1 MVKRKSI
8 HFVLS
13 KSKDA
18 DILAWKNSL
27 EDGSFNRLVNEILI
41 AESEKKIANIPCG
54 SKKVE
59 ELQTINSRLLVYD
72 RYAIELIESFGPKEV
87 TSSIKKIIRKHLN
100 KNRQAVNHSQDDR
113 YKLIGDI
120 LKAFENK
127 MIEKAQE
134 YSGVSNKYQKLCDAY
149 DIAINNLFVELV
161 SCASAPTMNEAC
173 NKIRNFN
180 YTEIIN
186 NAYKVAFEV
195 PPVENENKE
204 QHTAPS
210 LEETKPKFATNESKE
225 VPVSDERS
233 KEPQKTII
241 TERIDEKVE
250 KNPPSNGFYE
260 KMKAMAE
267 RSNNINK
274 ENSIKND
281 LLKSVEGLPE
291 MTDEEI
297 ERQKRADE
305 FRKKMMA
312 MNKR

>member
-27 EDGSFNRLVNEILI
+27 EDGSFNHLVNEILI

-54 SKKVE
+54 SKKVD

-72 RYAIELIESFGPKEV
+72 RYAIELIESFAPKEV

-100 KNRQAVNHSQDDR
+100 KKRQAVNHSKDDR
-113 YKLIGDI
+113 YKLIGDV
-120 LKAFENK
+120 LKAFEVK

-149 DIAINNLFVELV
+149 DMAINNLFIELL
-161 SCASAPTMNEAC
+161 SCASAPSMNEAC

-180 YTEIIN
+180 CTEIIN

-195 PPVENENKE
+195 SQAENENKKK
-204 QHTAPS
+204 TIAPS
-210 LEETKPKFATNESKE
+210 LEETKPKVVNNEQKVVS
-225 VPVSDERS
+225 VSDEPT
-233 KEPQKTII
+233 KETQEKIL
-241 TERIDEKVE
+241 TEPINENVE
-250 KNPPSNGFYE
+250 KNPPANNFYE
-260 KMKAMAE
+260 RIRAMTE
-267 RSNNINK
+267 SNKPKLTTEIK
-274 ENSIKND
+274 KND
-281 LLKSVEGLPE
+281 SINYEYE
-291 MTDEEI
+291 DEYY
-297 ERQKRADE
+297 DE
-305 FRKKMMA
+305 DWDE
-312 MNKR
+312 

>member
-27 EDGSFNRLVNEILI
+27 EDGSFNHLVNEILI

-54 SKKVE
+54 SKKVD

-72 RYAIELIESFGPKEV
+72 RYAIELIESFAPKEV

-100 KNRQAVNHSQDDR
+100 KKRQAVNHSKDDR
-113 YKLIGDI
+113 YKLIGDV
-120 LKAFENK
+120 LKAFEVK

-149 DIAINNLFVELV
+149 DMAINNLFIELL
-161 SCASAPTMNEAC
+161 SCASALSMNEAC

-180 YTEIIN
+180 CTEIIN

-195 PPVENENKE
+195 SQAENENKKK
-204 QHTAPS
+204 TIAPS
-210 LEETKPKFATNESKE
+210 LEETKPKVVNNEQKVVS
-225 VPVSDERS
+225 VSDEPT
-233 KEPQKTII
+233 KETQKKIL
-241 TERIDEKVE
+241 TEPINENVE
-250 KNPPSNGFYE
+250 KNPPANNFYE
-260 KMKAMAE
+260 RIRAMTE
-267 RSNNINK
+267 SNKPKLTTEIK
-274 ENSIKND
+274 KND
-281 LLKSVEGLPE
+281 SINYEYE
-291 MTDEEI
+291 DEYY
-297 ERQKRADE
+297 DE
-305 FRKKMMA
+305 DWDE
-312 MNKR
+312 

>member
-13 KSKDA
+13 KVKDA

-100 KNRQAVNHSQDDR
+100 KNRQAVNHSKDNR
-113 YKLIGDI
+113 YKLISEI
-120 LKAFENK
+120 LKTFEDK

-149 DIAINNLFVELV
+149 DIAINNFFVELL

-195 PPVENENKE
+195 PPAENENKE
-204 QHTAPS
+204 KTIAPS
-210 LEETKPKFATNESKE
+210 LEEIKPKFVNNEPKA
-225 VPVSDERS
+225 VPISDERA
-233 KEPQKTII
+233 KEPQKKIL
-241 TERIDEKVE
+241 TERIDEKIE
-250 KNPPSNGFYE
+250 KNPPANDFYE
-260 KMKAMAE
+260 RMKAMAE
-267 RSNNINK
+267 RNEANLPTEEKKSYS
-274 ENSIKND
+274 ENY
-281 LLKSVEGLPE
+281 EYE
-291 MTDEEI
+291 EEYYDEDW
-297 ERQKRADE
+297 DE
-305 FRKKMMA
+305 
-312 MNKR
+312 

>member
-27 EDGSFNRLVNEILI
+27 EDGSFNHLVNEILI

-54 SKKVE
+54 SKKVD

-72 RYAIELIESFGPKEV
+72 RYAIELIESFAPKEV

-100 KNRQAVNHSQDDR
+100 KKRQAVNHSKDDR
-113 YKLIGDI
+113 YKLIGDV
-120 LKAFENK
+120 LKAFEVK

-149 DIAINNLFVELV
+149 DMAINNLFIELL
-161 SCASAPTMNEAC
+161 SCASAPSMNEAC

-180 YTEIIN
+180 CTEIIN

-195 PPVENENKE
+195 SQAENESKKK
-204 QHTAPS
+204 TIAPS
-210 LEETKPKFATNESKE
+210 LEETKPKVVNNEQKVVS
-225 VPVSDERS
+225 VSDEPT
-233 KEPQKTII
+233 KETQEKIL
-241 TERIDEKVE
+241 TEPINENVE
-250 KNPPSNGFYE
+250 KNPPANNFYE
-260 KMKAMAE
+260 RIRAMTE
-267 RSNNINK
+267 SNKPKLTTEIK
-274 ENSIKND
+274 KND
-281 LLKSVEGLPE
+281 SINYEYE
-291 MTDEEI
+291 DEYY
-297 ERQKRADE
+297 DE
-305 FRKKMMA
+305 DWDE
-312 MNKR
+312 

>member
-27 EDGSFNRLVNEILI
+27 EDGSFNHLVNEILI

-54 SKKVE
+54 SKKVD

-72 RYAIELIESFGPKEV
+72 RYAIELIESFAPKEV

-100 KNRQAVNHSQDDR
+100 KKRQAVNHSKDDR
-113 YKLIGDI
+113 YKLIGDV
-120 LKAFENK
+120 LKAFEVK

-149 DIAINNLFVELV
+149 DMAINNLFIELL
-161 SCASAPTMNEAC
+161 SCASAPSMNEAC

-180 YTEIIN
+180 CTEIIN

-195 PPVENENKE
+195 SQAENENKKK
-204 QHTAPS
+204 TIAPS
-210 LEETKPKFATNESKE
+210 LEETKPKVVNNEQKVVS
-225 VPVSDERS
+225 VSDEPT
-233 KEPQKTII
+233 KEPQKKIL
-241 TERIDEKVE
+241 TEPINENVE
-250 KNPPSNGFYE
+250 KNPPANNFYE
-260 KMKAMAE
+260 RIRAMTE
-267 RSNNINK
+267 SNKPKLTTEIK
-274 ENSIKND
+274 KND
-281 LLKSVEGLPE
+281 SINYEYE
-291 MTDEEI
+291 DEYY
-297 ERQKRADE
+297 DE
-305 FRKKMMA
+305 DWDE
-312 MNKR
+312 

>member
-27 EDGSFNRLVNEILI
+27 EDGSFNHLVNEILI

-54 SKKVE
+54 SKKVD

-72 RYAIELIESFGPKEV
+72 RYAIELIESFAPKEV

-100 KNRQAVNHSQDDR
+100 KKRQAVNHSKDDR
-113 YKLIGDI
+113 YKLIGDV
-120 LKAFENK
+120 LKAFEVK

-149 DIAINNLFVELV
+149 DMAINNLFIELL

-180 YTEIIN
+180 CTEIIN

-195 PPVENENKE
+195 SQAENENKKK
-204 QHTAPS
+204 TIAPS
-210 LEETKPKFATNESKE
+210 LEETKPKVVNNEQKVVS
-225 VPVSDERS
+225 VSDELT
-233 KEPQKTII
+233 KETQKKIL
-241 TERIDEKVE
+241 TEPIKENVE
-250 KNPPSNGFYE
+250 KNPPANNFYE
-260 KMKAMAE
+260 RIRAMAE
-267 RSNNINK
+267 SNKPKLTTEIK
-274 ENSIKND
+274 KND
-281 LLKSVEGLPE
+281 SINYEYE
-291 MTDEEI
+291 DEYY
-297 ERQKRADE
+297 DE
-305 FRKKMMA
+305 DWDE
-312 MNKR
+312 

>member
-27 EDGSFNRLVNEILI
+27 EDGSFNHLVNEILI

-54 SKKVE
+54 SKKVD

-72 RYAIELIESFGPKEV
+72 RYAIELIESFAPKEV

-100 KNRQAVNHSQDDR
+100 KKRQAVNHSKDDR
-113 YKLIGDI
+113 SKLIGDV
-120 LKAFENK
+120 LKAFEVK

-149 DIAINNLFVELV
+149 DMAINNLFIELL
-161 SCASAPTMNEAC
+161 SCASAPSMNEAC

-180 YTEIIN
+180 CTEIIN

-195 PPVENENKE
+195 SQAENENKKK
-204 QHTAPS
+204 TIAPS
-210 LEETKPKFATNESKE
+210 LEETKPKVVNNEQKVVS
-225 VPVSDERS
+225 VSDEPT
-233 KEPQKTII
+233 KETQEKIL
-241 TERIDEKVE
+241 TEPINENVE
-250 KNPPSNGFYE
+250 KNPPANNFYE
-260 KMKAMAE
+260 RIRAMTE
-267 RSNNINK
+267 SNKPKLTTEIK
-274 ENSIKND
+274 KND
-281 LLKSVEGLPE
+281 SINYEYE
-291 MTDEEI
+291 DEYY
-297 ERQKRADE
+297 DE
-305 FRKKMMA
+305 DWDE
-312 MNKR
+312 

>member
-27 EDGSFNRLVNEILI
+27 EDGSFNHLVNEILI

-54 SKKVE
+54 SKKVD

-72 RYAIELIESFGPKEV
+72 RYAIELIESFAPKEV

-100 KNRQAVNHSQDDR
+100 KKRQAVNHSKDDR
-113 YKLIGDI
+113 YKLIGDV
-120 LKAFENK
+120 LKAFEVK

-149 DIAINNLFVELV
+149 DVAINNLFIELL
-161 SCASAPTMNEAC
+161 SCASAPSMNEAC

-180 YTEIIN
+180 CTEIIN

-195 PPVENENKE
+195 SQAENENKKK
-204 QHTAPS
+204 TIAPS
-210 LEETKPKFATNESKE
+210 LEETKPKVVNNEQKVVS
-225 VPVSDERS
+225 VSDEPT
-233 KEPQKTII
+233 KETQEKIL
-241 TERIDEKVE
+241 TEPINENVE
-250 KNPPSNGFYE
+250 KNPPANNFYE
-260 KMKAMAE
+260 RIRAMTE
-267 RSNNINK
+267 SNKPKLTTEIK
-274 ENSIKND
+274 KND
-281 LLKSVEGLPE
+281 SINYEYE
-291 MTDEEI
+291 DEYY
-297 ERQKRADE
+297 DE
-305 FRKKMMA
+305 DWDE
-312 MNKR
+312 

>member
-13 KSKDA
+13 KAKDA

-59 ELQTINSRLLVYD
+59 DLQTINCRLLVYD

-100 KNRQAVNHSQDDR
+100 KNRQAVNHSKDDR
-113 YKLIGDI
+113 YKLIGEI
-120 LKAFENK
+120 LKAFEVK

-149 DIAINNLFVELV
+149 DMAINKLFIELL

-180 YTEIIN
+180 CTQIIN

-195 PPVENENKE
+195 PQAENENKE
-204 QHTAPS
+204 QPTAPS
-210 LEETKPKFATNESKE
+210 FVETKPKYVNNEPKA
-225 VPVSDERS
+225 VPISEERTI
-233 KEPQKTII
+233 EPQKKIL
-241 TERIDEKVE
+241 TEQIDEKVE
-250 KNPPSNGFYE
+250 KSPPVNNFLE
-260 KMKAMAE
+260 RMKAMAE
-267 RSNNINK
+267 RNEPNLPNE
-274 ENSIKND
+274 ENY
-281 LLKSVEGLPE
+281 EYE
-291 MTDEEI
+291 EEYYDEDW
-297 ERQKRADE
+297 DE
-305 FRKKMMA
+305 
-312 MNKR
+312 

>member
-54 SKKVE
+54 SKKVD

-100 KNRQAVNHSQDDR
+100 KNRQAVNHSKDDR

-120 LKAFENK
+120 LKAFEVK

-149 DIAINNLFVELV
+149 DMAINNLFIELL
-161 SCASAPTMNEAC
+161 SCASSPSMNEAC

-180 YTEIIN
+180 CTEIIN

-195 PPVENENKE
+195 PQAENENKKK
-204 QHTAPS
+204 TIAPS
-210 LEETKPKFATNESKE
+210 LEETKPKVVNNEQKVVS
-225 VPVSDERS
+225 VSDEPT
-233 KEPQKTII
+233 KEPQKKIL
-241 TERIDEKVE
+241 TEPINENVE
-250 KNPPSNGFYE
+250 KNPPANNFYE
-260 KMKAMAE
+260 RIRAMTE
-267 RSNNINK
+267 SNKPKLTTEIK
-274 ENSIKND
+274 KND
-281 LLKSVEGLPE
+281 SINYEYE
-291 MTDEEI
+291 DEYY
-297 ERQKRADE
+297 DE
-305 FRKKMMA
+305 DWDE
-312 MNKR
+312 

>member
-13 KSKDA
+13 KAKDA

-59 ELQTINSRLLVYD
+59 DLQTINSRLLVYD

-113 YKLIGDI
+113 YKLIGEI
-120 LKAFENK
+120 LKAFEVK

-149 DIAINNLFVELV
+149 DMAINKLFIELL
-161 SCASAPTMNEAC
+161 SCASAPTINEAC

-180 YTEIIN
+180 CTQIIN

-195 PPVENENKE
+195 PQAENENKE
-204 QHTAPS
+204 QPTAPS
-210 LEETKPKFATNESKE
+210 FVETKPKYVNNEPKA
-225 VPVSDERS
+225 VPILEERT
-233 KEPQKTII
+233 KEPQKKIL
-241 TERIDEKVE
+241 TEQIDEKVE
-250 KNPPSNGFYE
+250 KSPPANDFCE
-260 KMKAMAE
+260 RMRAMAE
-267 RSNNINK
+267 RSSPKLPTEGKKSNS
-274 ENSIKND
+274 ENY
-281 LLKSVEGLPE
+281 EYE
-291 MTDEEI
+291 EEYYDEDW
-297 ERQKRADE
+297 DE
-305 FRKKMMA
+305 
-312 MNKR
+312 

>member
-13 KSKDA
+13 KVKDA

-100 KNRQAVNHSQDDR
+100 KNRQAVNHSKDNR
-113 YKLIGDI
+113 YKLISEI
-120 LKAFENK
+120 LKMLEGK

-149 DIAINNLFVELV
+149 DIAINNFFVELL

-180 YTEIIN
+180 CTEIID

-195 PPVENENKE
+195 PRVENENKE
-204 QHTAPS
+204 KTIAPS
-210 LEETKPKFATNESKE
+210 LEETKPKYVNNEPKA
-225 VPVSDERS
+225 VPISEERTI
-233 KEPQKTII
+233 EPQKKIS
-241 TERIDEKVE
+241 TEQIDEKVE
-250 KNPPSNGFYE
+250 KSPPINNFLE
-260 KMKAMAE
+260 RMKAMAE
-267 RSNNINK
+267 RNEPNLSNEEKKSDI
-274 ENSIKND
+274 ENY
-281 LLKSVEGLPE
+281 EYE
-291 MTDEEI
+291 EEYYDEDW
-297 ERQKRADE
+297 DE
-305 FRKKMMA
+305 
-312 MNKR
+312 

>member
-27 EDGSFNRLVNEILI
+27 EDGSFNHLVNEILI

-54 SKKVE
+54 SKKVD

-72 RYAIELIESFGPKEV
+72 RYAIELIESFAPKEV

-100 KNRQAVNHSQDDR
+100 KKRQAVNHSKDDR
-113 YKLIGDI
+113 YKLIGDV
-120 LKAFENK
+120 LKAFEVK

-149 DIAINNLFVELV
+149 DMAINNLFIELL
-161 SCASAPTMNEAC
+161 SCASAPSMNEAC

-204 QHTAPS
+204 KTIAPS
-210 LEETKPKFATNESKE
+210 LEEIKPKFVNNEPKA
-225 VPVSDERS
+225 VPISDERA
-233 KEPQKTII
+233 KEPQKKIL

-250 KNPPSNGFYE
+250 KNPPANDFYE
-260 KMKAMAE
+260 RMKAMAE
-267 RSNNINK
+267 RNEANLPTEEKKSYS
-274 ENSIKND
+274 ENY
-281 LLKSVEGLPE
+281 EYE
-291 MTDEEI
+291 EEYYDEDW
-297 ERQKRADE
+297 DE
-305 FRKKMMA
+305 
-312 MNKR
+312 

>member
-54 SKKVE
+54 SKKVD

-100 KNRQAVNHSQDDR
+100 KNRQAVNHSKDDR

-120 LKAFENK
+120 LKAFEVK

-149 DIAINNLFVELV
+149 DMAINNLFIELL
-161 SCASAPTMNEAC
+161 SCASSPSMNEAC

-180 YTEIIN
+180 CTEIIN

-195 PPVENENKE
+195 PQAENENKKK
-204 QHTAPS
+204 TIAPS
-210 LEETKPKFATNESKE
+210 LEETKPKVVNNEQKVVS
-225 VPVSDERS
+225 VSDEPT
-233 KEPQKTII
+233 KEPQKKIL
-241 TERIDEKVE
+241 TEPINENVE
-250 KNPPSNGFYE
+250 KNPPANNFYE
-260 KMKAMAE
+260 RIRAMTESNKPKLTTEIKMND
-267 RSNNINK
+267 SINY
-274 ENSIKND
+274 EY
-281 LLKSVEGLPE
+281 E
-291 MTDEEI
+291 DEYY
-297 ERQKRADE
+297 DE
-305 FRKKMMA
+305 DWDE
-312 MNKR
+312 

>member
-134 YSGVSNKYQKLCDAY
+134 YSGVSNKYQKLCDVY
-149 DIAINNLFVELV
+149 DIAINNLFVELL

-195 PPVENENKE
+195 PPVEKENKE
-204 QHTAPS
+204 QPTVPS
-210 LEETKPKFATNESKE
+210 LEETKPKFVTNEQKVVS
-225 VPVSDERS
+225 VSDERT
-233 KEPQKTII
+233 KEPQKKNLTEQINENI
-241 TERIDEKVE
+241 GENPPANNIYERIR
-250 KNPPSNGFYE
+250 
-260 KMKAMAE
+260 AMAE
-267 RSNNINK
+267 SNKAKLTTEIKKDDSINY
-274 ENSIKND
+274 EY
-281 LLKSVEGLPE
+281 E
-291 MTDEEI
+291 DEYY
-297 ERQKRADE
+297 DE
-305 FRKKMMA
+305 DWDE
-312 MNKR
+312 

>member
-54 SKKVE
+54 SKKVD

-72 RYAIELIESFGPKEV
+72 RYAIELIESFAPKEV

-100 KNRQAVNHSQDDR
+100 KKRQAVNHSKDDR
-113 YKLIGDI
+113 YKLIGDV
-120 LKAFENK
+120 LKAFEVK

-149 DIAINNLFVELV
+149 DMAINNLFIELL
-161 SCASAPTMNEAC
+161 SCASSPSMNEAC

-180 YTEIIN
+180 CTEIIN

-195 PPVENENKE
+195 PQAENENKKK
-204 QHTAPS
+204 TIAPS
-210 LEETKPKFATNESKE
+210 LEETKPKVVNNEQKVVS
-225 VPVSDERS
+225 VSDEPT
-233 KEPQKTII
+233 KEPQKKIL
-241 TERIDEKVE
+241 TEPINENVE
-250 KNPPSNGFYE
+250 KNPPANNFYE
-260 KMKAMAE
+260 RIRAMTE
-267 RSNNINK
+267 SNKPKLTTEIK
-274 ENSIKND
+274 KND
-281 LLKSVEGLPE
+281 SINYEYE
-291 MTDEEI
+291 DEYY
-297 ERQKRADE
+297 DE
-305 FRKKMMA
+305 DWDE
-312 MNKR
+312 

>member
-54 SKKVE
+54 SKKVD
-59 ELQTINSRLLVYD
+59 ELQTINSRSLVYD

-100 KNRQAVNHSQDDR
+100 KNRQAVNHSKDDR

-120 LKAFENK
+120 LKAFEVK

-149 DIAINNLFVELV
+149 DMAINNLFIELL
-161 SCASAPTMNEAC
+161 SCASSPSMNEAC

-180 YTEIIN
+180 CTEIIN

-195 PPVENENKE
+195 PQAENENKKK
-204 QHTAPS
+204 TIAPS
-210 LEETKPKFATNESKE
+210 LEETKPKVVNNEQKVVS
-225 VPVSDERS
+225 VSDEPT
-233 KEPQKTII
+233 KEPQKKIL
-241 TERIDEKVE
+241 TEPINENVE
-250 KNPPSNGFYE
+250 KNPPANNFYE
-260 KMKAMAE
+260 RIRAMTE
-267 RSNNINK
+267 SNKPKLTTEIK
-274 ENSIKND
+274 KND
-281 LLKSVEGLPE
+281 SINYEYE
-291 MTDEEI
+291 DEYY
-297 ERQKRADE
+297 DE
-305 FRKKMMA
+305 DWDE
-312 MNKR
+312 

>member
-54 SKKVE
+54 SKKVD

-100 KNRQAVNHSQDDR
+100 KKRQAVNHSKDDR
-113 YKLIGDI
+113 YKLIGDV
-120 LKAFENK
+120 LKAFEVK

-149 DIAINNLFVELV
+149 DMAINNLFIELL
-161 SCASAPTMNEAC
+161 SCASSPSMNEAC

-180 YTEIIN
+180 CTEIIN

-195 PPVENENKE
+195 PQAENENKKK
-204 QHTAPS
+204 TIAPS
-210 LEETKPKFATNESKE
+210 LEETKPKVVNNEQKVVS
-225 VPVSDERS
+225 VSDEPT
-233 KEPQKTII
+233 KEPQKKIL
-241 TERIDEKVE
+241 TEPINENVE
-250 KNPPSNGFYE
+250 KNPPANNFYE
-260 KMKAMAE
+260 RIRAMTE
-267 RSNNINK
+267 SNKPKLTTEIK
-274 ENSIKND
+274 KND
-281 LLKSVEGLPE
+281 SINYEYE
-291 MTDEEI
+291 DEYY
-297 ERQKRADE
+297 DE
-305 FRKKMMA
+305 DWDE
-312 MNKR
+312 

>member
-13 KSKDA
+13 KVKDA

-100 KNRQAVNHSQDDR
+100 KNRQAVNHSKDNR
-113 YKLIGDI
+113 YKLISEI
-120 LKAFENK
+120 LKTFEDK

-149 DIAINNLFVELV
+149 DIAINNFFVELL

-195 PPVENENKE
+195 PPAENENKE
-204 QHTAPS
+204 KTIAPS
-210 LEETKPKFATNESKE
+210 LEEIKPKFVNNEPKA
-225 VPVSDERS
+225 VPISDERA
-233 KEPQKTII
+233 KEPQKKIL

-250 KNPPSNGFYE
+250 KNPPANDFYE
-260 KMKAMAE
+260 RMKAMTE
-267 RSNNINK
+267 RNEANLPTEEKKSYS
-274 ENSIKND
+274 ENY
-281 LLKSVEGLPE
+281 EYE
-291 MTDEEI
+291 EEYYDEDW
-297 ERQKRADE
+297 DE
-305 FRKKMMA
+305 
-312 MNKR
+312 

>member
-13 KSKDA
+13 KVKDA

-100 KNRQAVNHSQDDR
+100 KNRQAVNHSKDNR
-113 YKLIGDI
+113 YKLISEI
-120 LKAFENK
+120 LKTFEDK

-149 DIAINNLFVELV
+149 DIAINNFFVELL

-173 NKIRNFN
+173 NKIRNF
-180 YTEIIN
+180 
-186 NAYKVAFEV
+186 
-195 PPVENENKE
+195 
-204 QHTAPS
+204 
-210 LEETKPKFATNESKE
+210 
-225 VPVSDERS
+225 
-233 KEPQKTII
+233 
-241 TERIDEKVE
+241 
-250 KNPPSNGFYE
+250 
-260 KMKAMAE
+260 
-267 RSNNINK
+267 
-274 ENSIKND
+274 
-281 LLKSVEGLPE
+281 GL
-291 MTDEEI
+291 
-297 ERQKRADE
+297 
-305 FRKKMMA
+305 
-312 MNKR
+312 